1 MLVTALEAAGVE
13 PEVMIAEFGRDQFE
27 VTCAPAD
34 PVTAADRAVVI
45 REIVRET
52 ARSLGWRASF
62 APKTAADGV
71 GNGVHIHLSL
81 WSDDG
86 RPLTREADRK
96 STRLNSSH

>member
-1 MLVTALEAAGVE
+1 MTAYEMLISDLSSYLCSSDLLVTALEAAGVE
-13 PEVMIAEFGRDQFE
+13 PEVMFAEFGRDQFE

-71 GNGVHIHLSL
+71 GNEI
-81 WSDDG
+81 G
-86 RPLTREADRK
+86 RA
-96 STRLNSSH
+96 HV